1 VRALGVM
8 MFLAG
13 GAAAGICLREMFRAR
28 RPRDLAF
35 ALAAPVAVVT
45 AIAGLVLA
53 FAPGAL

>member
-8 MFLAG
+8 LFLAA
-13 GAAAGICLREMFRAR
+13 GAAAGACVRETFTAR

-53 FAPGAL
+53 FAPDAL

>member
-1 VRALGVM
+1 ML
-8 MFLAG
+8 FLPA
-13 GAAAGICLREMFRAR
+13 GAAAGACVRETFTAR

-53 FAPGAL
+53 FAPDAL